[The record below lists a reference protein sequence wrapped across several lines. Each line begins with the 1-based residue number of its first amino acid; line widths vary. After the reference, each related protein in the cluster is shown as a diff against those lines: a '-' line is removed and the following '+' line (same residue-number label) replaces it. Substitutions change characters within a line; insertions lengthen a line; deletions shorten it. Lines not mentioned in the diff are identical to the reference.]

1 MMKTKSKFNGRFL
14 SILLTLV
21 MCLTLLP
28 MTVFAEGGEPEEIKE
43 VVATAEIEV
52 PKLGYKPE
60 NPEFTITSPTDK
72 GVWIPPTQIYWFK
85 KDDNGMFKTNFGSTF
100 EEGIYRLGIQVRT
113 DKKEGEPYFP
123 LSEYVTFKVN
133 GDKWFSEKVW
143 QYSDYSYVNCYGAEY
158 VVTSS
163 GEQPEEIF
171 TVAFDTKGG
180 TPLIE
185 AQKVKKGDKADQPA
199 DPYLFGYEFGGWYT
213 EKECIHKF
221 DFNTS
226 ITENITLY
234 AKWTVK
240 APVEKFVVSFDKNGH
255 GSGASI
261 TPRIVEKGKTV
272 EEPLAP
278 KDEGFEFGG
287 WYTEKECIHK
297 FDFNTL
303 ITENITLY
311 AKWTEK
317 TPEIIEIDTVDIT
330 VANLPVVGGE
340 PTTKGITVKQ
350 EGVKVLDYY
359 TYNYIIKGSSEYK
372 VGSGDIY
379 QAGEEYAIKV
389 KVELSKAEL
398 LKKYTFAKEVTA
410 RINGKEAKIE
420 NRDPNGF
427 YAFHSFGV
435 LQGEPKTFN
444 VKISESISHGKVIAD
459 KTSGIPAKERVT
471 LTVTPDEG
479 YELDKLRVVK
489 DISDLNV
496 VLDEDNTFKMPGSDV
511 TVTATFKEITQ
522 TAEEYNI
529 KVIPSENGT
538 VTPDK
543 EKAKK
548 DEVVKLTIEPA
559 EGYEIDSIEV
569 TDGSGEKIE
578 LNNAAFRMPASD
590 VTVTATFKKAEQTP
604 VEYKITVNEPEN
616 GTVTSDRKTA
626 KKDEIVTLTAKPN
639 EGYDLDKL
647 TVKDK
652 DGQEVNVGE
661 GNTFIMPASDVTV
674 TATFKKAA
682 AIYTVKFEANGG
694 KPEPAEQNVEEDK
707 KANKPADPVMEG
719 NKFVGWYTEAE
730 CINRFDFA
738 TPISQNITLYARY
751 VSDETH
757 TYTVTFDSNGG
768 TEVPPQTVLE
778 GEKATK
784 PADPTYLSNEFDGW
798 YIDKNF
804 DKEFD
809 FNTPITGDITLY
821 AKWVPYQHFKVTF
834 DLRGH
839 GAQLK
844 VQKVGVGEKAKKPN
858 PDPTADGWKFEGWY
872 TTTECVTPFN
882 FDTEIMSDITI
893 YAKWTKV
900 ENGGDYSGPVVPI
913 QSPVEENK
921 HEEITVTEETPPL
934 SPTDTEIVEDTT
946 PLGDTEDEEIGV
958 AEYDEEDEKT
968 ETDETSDEAKP
979 VVTDV
984 KEETTPLGTR
994 LPVTG
999 GSFGIIYILIGFA
1012 LSAFGL
1018 KKLKER

>member
-1 MMKTKSKFNGRFL
+1 MKTKSKFNGRFL

-60 NPEFTITSPTDK
+60 NPKFTIISPTDK
-72 GVWIPPTQIYWFK
+72 GVKIPPTQIYWLK
-85 KDDNGMFKTNFGSTF
+85 KDDNGMFKPYFGSTF
-100 EEGIYRLGIQVRT
+100 EEGRYRLGVQVRSEKN
-113 DKKEGEPYFP
+113 DGKYYP

-143 QYSDYSYVNCYGAEY
+143 QYSDYSCVNCYGAEY

-185 AQKVKKGDKADQPA
+185 AQKVKKGQKADEPA

-213 EKECIHKF
+213 EKECTNKF
-221 DFNTS
+221 NFNTP

-261 TPRIVEKGKTV
+261 TPRIVEKGKMV

-287 WYTEKECIHK
+287 WYTEKGCIHK
-297 FDFNTL
+297 FDFNTP

-340 PTTKGITVKQ
+340 PTTNGITVNT
-350 EGVKVLDYY
+350 EGLNFSFAKNYLVKDSKYY
-359 TYNYIIKGSSEYK
+359 TIGS
-372 VGSGDIY
+372 DRIY
-379 QAGEEYAIKV
+379 EAGKEYAIGV
-389 KVELSKAEL
+389 TIL
-398 LKKYTFAKEVTA
+398 LKENYKFAKDIIV
-410 RINGKEAKIE
+410 NVNNNKAKID
-420 NRDPNGF
+420 NCDINILSIV
-427 YAFHSFGV
+427 YSFGV
-435 LQGEPKTFN
+435 LQGKPKTFN
-444 VKISESISHGKVIAD
+444 VKISDSISNGKVTAD
-459 KTSGIPAKERVT
+459 KTSGIYAKSKVS
-471 LTVTPDEG
+471 LTVTPDDG
-479 YELDKLRVVK
+479 YKLDKLEVVK
-489 DISDLNV
+489 NISDQKV
-496 VLDEDNTFKMPGSDV
+496 TVDEYNTFEMPGSDV

-543 EKAKK
+543 EKAKEG
-548 DEVVKLTIEPA
+548 EVVKLTFDPA

-578 LNNAAFRMPASD
+578 LNNATFRMPASD

-682 AIYTVKFEANGG
+682 VIYTVKFETNGG
-694 KPEPAEQNVEEDK
+694 MPEPAEQKIEEGK
-707 KANKPADPVMEG
+707 KANKPADPAKEG
-719 NKFVGWYTEAE
+719 YKFVDWYTEAE

-751 VSDETH
+751 VPVETQ

-778 GEKATK
+778 GEKAVK
-784 PADPTYLSNEFDGW
+784 PADPTTLSDEFDGW

-809 FNTPITGDITLY
+809 FNTPISGDITLY
-821 AKWVPYQHFKVTF
+821 AKWVPWQHFKVTF

-839 GAQLK
+839 GARLK

-858 PDPTADGWKFEGWY
+858 PDPAADGWKFEGWY
-872 TTTECVTPFN
+872 TTAECVIPFN
-882 FDTEIMSDITI
+882 FGTEIMSDTTI

-900 ENGGDYSGPVVPI
+900 ENDGDYSGPVVPI

-921 HEEITVTEETPPL
+921 HEETTVTEETPPL

-946 PLGDTEDEEIGV
+946 PLGDTDDEEIGV
-958 AEYDEEDEKT
+958 ADYDEEDEET
-968 ETDETSDEAKP
+968 ETDGTSDEAKP

-1012 LSAFGL
+1012 LSVFGL

>member
-52 PKLGYKPE
+52 PKLGAKPE
-60 NPEFTITSPTDK
+60 NPKFTITSPTDK
-72 GVWIPPTQIYWFK
+72 GVKIPPAQIYWFK
-85 KDDNGMFKTNFGSTF
+85 KDDNGMFKPYIGSTF
-100 EEGIYRLGIQVRT
+100 EEGRYRLGVQVRSEKN
-113 DKKEGEPYFP
+113 DGKYYP

-143 QYSDYSYVNCYGAEY
+143 QYSDYSCVNCYGAEY

-185 AQKVKKGDKADQPA
+185 AQKVKKGQKADEPA

-213 EKECIHKF
+213 EKECTNKF
-221 DFNTS
+221 NFNTP

-287 WYTEKECIHK
+287 WYTEKGCIHK
-297 FDFNTL
+297 FDFNTP

-340 PTTKGITVKQ
+340 PTTNGITVNT
-350 EGVKVLDYY
+350 EGLNFSFAKNYLVKDSKYY
-359 TYNYIIKGSSEYK
+359 TIGS
-372 VGSGDIY
+372 DRIY
-379 QAGEEYAIKV
+379 EAGKEYAIGV
-389 KVELSKAEL
+389 TML
-398 LKKYTFAKEVTA
+398 LKENYKFAKDIIV
-410 RINGKEAKIE
+410 NVNNNKAKID
-420 NRDPNGF
+420 NCDINILSIV
-427 YAFHSFGV
+427 YSFGV
-435 LQGEPKTFN
+435 LQGKPKTFN
-444 VKISESISHGKVIAD
+444 VKISDSISNGKVTAD
-459 KTSGIPAKERVT
+459 KTSGIYAKSKVT

-479 YELDKLRVVK
+479 YKLDKLEVVK
-489 DISDLNV
+489 NISDQKV
-496 VLDEDNTFKMPGSDV
+496 TVDEYNTFEMPGSDV

-543 EKAKK
+543 EKAKEG
-548 DEVVKLTIEPA
+548 EVVKLTFDPA

-578 LNNAAFRMPASD
+578 LNNATFRMPASD
-590 VTVTATFKKAEQTP
+590 VTVTATFKKVEQTP

-682 AIYTVKFEANGG
+682 VIYTVKFEADGG
-694 KPEPAEQNVEEDK
+694 SPEPAEQKIEEGK
-707 KANKPADPVMEG
+707 KADKPADPAKEG
-719 NKFVGWYTEAE
+719 YKFVDWYTEAE

-751 VSDETH
+751 VSAETH

-768 TEVPPQTVLE
+768 TDILPQTVIE

-784 PADPTYLSNEFDGW
+784 PADLTTLSDEFDGW

-821 AKWVPYQHFKVTF
+821 AKWVPWQHFKVTF

-858 PDPTADGWKFEGWY
+858 PDPTADGWKFEGWD
-872 TTTECVTPFN
+872 TTAECVIPFH
-882 FDTEIMSDITI
+882 FGTEIMSDTTI

-921 HEEITVTEETPPL
+921 HEETTVTEETPPL

-958 AEYDEEDEKT
+958 AEYDEEDEET

-999 GSFGIIYILIGFA
+999 GSFGIIYILIGFT
-1012 LSAFGL
+1012 LSVFGL

>member
-1 MMKTKSKFNGRFL
+1 MMKIKSKFNGRFL

-52 PKLGYKPE
+52 PKLGYKPG
-60 NPEFTITSPTDK
+60 NPKFTIISPTDK
-72 GVWIPPTQIYWFK
+72 GVKIPPAQIYWLK
-85 KDDNGMFKTNFGSTF
+85 KDDNGMFKPYFGSTF
-100 EEGIYRLGIQVRT
+100 EEGRYRLGVQVRSEKN
-113 DKKEGEPYFP
+113 DGKYYP

-133 GDKWFSEKVW
+133 GDKWFSEKIW
-143 QYSDYSYVNCYGAEY
+143 QYSDYSCVNCYGAEY
-158 VVTSS
+158 VVTYS

-180 TPLIE
+180 TPSINP
-185 AQKVKKGDKADQPA
+185 QKVKKGQKADEPA

-213 EKECIHKF
+213 EKECTNKF
-221 DFNTS
+221 NFNTP

-287 WYTEKECIHK
+287 WYTEKKCIHK
-297 FDFNTL
+297 FDFNTP
-303 ITENITLY
+303 IAENITLY

-340 PTTKGITVKQ
+340 PTTNGITVNT
-350 EGVKVLDYY
+350 EGLNFSFAKNYLVKDSKYY
-359 TYNYIIKGSSEYK
+359 TIGS
-372 VGSGDIY
+372 DRIY
-379 QAGEEYAIKV
+379 EAGKEYAIGV
-389 KVELSKAEL
+389 TML
-398 LKKYTFAKEVTA
+398 LKENYKFAKDIIV
-410 RINGKEAKIE
+410 NVNNNKAKID
-420 NRDPNGF
+420 NCDINILSIV
-427 YAFHSFGV
+427 YSFGV
-435 LQGEPKTFN
+435 LQGKPKTFN
-444 VKISESISHGKVIAD
+444 VKISDSISNGKVTAD
-459 KTSGIPAKERVT
+459 KTSGIYAKSKVS
-471 LTVTPDEG
+471 LTVTPDDG
-479 YELDKLRVVK
+479 YKLDKLEVVK
-489 DISDLNV
+489 NISDQKV
-496 VLDEDNTFKMPGSDV
+496 TVDEYNTFEMPGSDV
-511 TVTATFKEITQ
+511 TITATFKEITQ

-543 EKAKK
+543 EKAKEG
-548 DEVVKLTIEPA
+548 EVVKLTFDPA

-578 LNNAAFRMPASD
+578 LNNATFRMPASD

-682 AIYTVKFEANGG
+682 VIYTVKFETNGG
-694 KPEPAEQNVEEDK
+694 MPEPAEQKIEEGK
-707 KANKPADPVMEG
+707 KADKPADPAKEG
-719 NKFVGWYTEAE
+719 YKFVDWYTEAE

-751 VSDETH
+751 VPVETQ

-778 GEKATK
+778 GEKAIK
-784 PADPTYLSNEFDGW
+784 PADPTTLSDEFDGW

-809 FNTPITGDITLY
+809 FNTPISGDITLY
-821 AKWVPYQHFKVTF
+821 AKWVPWQHFKVTF

-858 PDPTADGWKFEGWY
+858 PDPAADGWKFEGWY
-872 TTTECVTPFN
+872 TTAECVIPFN
-882 FDTEIMSDITI
+882 FGTEIMSDTTI

-900 ENGGDYSGPVVPI
+900 ESGGDYSGPVVPI

-921 HEEITVTEETPPL
+921 HEETTVTEETPPL
-934 SPTDTEIVEDTT
+934 SPTNTEIVEDTT
-946 PLGDTEDEEIGV
+946 PLGDTDDEEIGV
-958 AEYDEEDEKT
+958 ADYDEEDEET
-968 ETDETSDEAKP
+968 ETDGTSDEAKP

-1012 LSAFGL
+1012 LSVFGL

>member
-1 MMKTKSKFNGRFL
+1 MMKTKSKLNGRFL

-60 NPEFTITSPTDK
+60 NPKFTITSPTDK
-72 GVWIPPTQIYWFK
+72 GVKIPPAQIYWFK
-85 KDDNGMFKTNFGSTF
+85 KDDNGMFKPYIGSTF
-100 EEGIYRLGIQVRT
+100 EEGRYRLGVQVRSEKN
-113 DKKEGEPYFP
+113 DGKYYP

-143 QYSDYSYVNCYGAEY
+143 QYSDYSCVNCYGAEY

-163 GEQPEEIF
+163 GEQPEKIL

-185 AQKVKKGDKADQPA
+185 AQKVKKGDKAAEPDA
-199 DPYLFGYEFGGWYT
+199 PYLFGYKLEGWYT

-221 DFNTS
+221 DFNTP
-226 ITENITLY
+226 IT
-234 AKWTVK
+234 
-240 APVEKFVVSFDKNGH
+240 G
-255 GSGASI
+255 
-261 TPRIVEKGKTV
+261 
-272 EEPLAP
+272 
-278 KDEGFEFGG
+278 
-287 WYTEKECIHK
+287 
-297 FDFNTL
+297 
-303 ITENITLY
+303 NITLY

-340 PTTKGITVKQ
+340 PTTNGITVNT
-350 EGVKVLDYY
+350 EGLNFSFAKNYLVKDSKYY
-359 TYNYIIKGSSEYK
+359 PIGS
-372 VGSGDIY
+372 DRIY
-379 QAGEEYAIKV
+379 EAGKEYAIGV
-389 KVELSKAEL
+389 TML
-398 LKKYTFAKEVTA
+398 LKENYKFAKDIIV
-410 RINGKEAKIE
+410 NVNNNKAKID
-420 NRDPNGF
+420 NCDINIISIV
-427 YAFHSFGV
+427 YSFGV
-435 LQGEPKTFN
+435 LQGELKTFN

-459 KTSGIPAKERVT
+459 KTSGIYAKEKVT

-511 TVTATFKEITQ
+511 TVTATFKKAEQ
-522 TAEEYNI
+522 TTEEYKITVNE
-529 KVIPSENGT
+529 PENGK
-538 VTPDK
+538 VTSDK
-543 EKAKK
+543 KTAKK
-548 DEVVKLTIEPA
+548 DEEVTLTAKPNEGYDLDKLTVVKDKD
-559 EGYEIDSIEV
+559 GQEINV
-569 TDGSGEKIE
+569 GEDNTFK
-578 LNNAAFRMPASD
+578 MPASD
-590 VTVTATFKKAEQTP
+590 VTVTATFKKTEQTS

-682 AIYTVKFEANGG
+682 VIYTVKFETNGG
-694 KPEPAEQNVEEDK
+694 MPEPAEQKIEEGK
-707 KANKPADPVMEG
+707 KADKPADPAKEG
-719 NKFVGWYTEAE
+719 YKFVDWYTEAE

-751 VSDETH
+751 VPVETQ

-768 TEVPPQTVLE
+768 TDVLPQTVLE

-784 PADPTYLSNEFDGW
+784 PVDPTTLSDEFDGW

-821 AKWVPYQHFKVTF
+821 AKWVPWQHFKVTF
-834 DLRGH
+834 DLQGH

-858 PDPTADGWKFEGWY
+858 PDPAADGWKFEGWY
-872 TTTECVTPFN
+872 TTAECVIPFN
-882 FDTEIMSDITI
+882 FGAEIMSDTTI

-958 AEYDEEDEKT
+958 AEYDEEDEET

>member
-1 MMKTKSKFNGRFL
+1 MKTKSKFNGRFL

-60 NPEFTITSPTDK
+60 NPKFTIISPTDK
-72 GVWIPPTQIYWFK
+72 GVKIPPAQIYWLK
-85 KDDNGMFKTNFGSTF
+85 KDDNGMFKPYFGSTF
-100 EEGIYRLGIQVRT
+100 EEGRYRLGVQVRSEKN
-113 DKKEGEPYFP
+113 DGKYYP

-133 GDKWFSEKVW
+133 GDKWFSEKIW
-143 QYSDYSYVNCYGAEY
+143 QYSDYSCVNCYGAEY

-163 GEQPEEIF
+163 GEQPEEIL

-180 TPLIE
+180 TPSINP
-185 AQKVKKGDKADQPA
+185 QKVKKGQKADEPA

-213 EKECIHKF
+213 EKECTNKF
-221 DFNTS
+221 NFNTP

-287 WYTEKECIHK
+287 WYTEKGCIHK
-297 FDFNTL
+297 FDFNTP

-340 PTTKGITVKQ
+340 PTTNGITVNT
-350 EGVKVLDYY
+350 EGLNFSFAKNYLVKDSKYY
-359 TYNYIIKGSSEYK
+359 TIGS
-372 VGSGDIY
+372 DRIY
-379 QAGEEYAIKV
+379 EAGKEYAIGV
-389 KVELSKAEL
+389 TML
-398 LKKYTFAKEVTA
+398 LKENYKFAKDIIV
-410 RINGKEAKIE
+410 NVNNNKAKID
-420 NRDPNGF
+420 NCDINILSIV
-427 YAFHSFGV
+427 YSFGV
-435 LQGEPKTFN
+435 LQGKPKTFN
-444 VKISESISHGKVIAD
+444 VKISDSISNGKVTAD
-459 KTSGIPAKERVT
+459 KTSGIYAKSKVS
-471 LTVTPDEG
+471 LTVTPDDG
-479 YELDKLRVVK
+479 YKLDKLEVVK
-489 DISDLNV
+489 NISDQKV
-496 VLDEDNTFKMPGSDV
+496 TVDEYNTFEMPGSDV

-543 EKAKK
+543 EKAKEG
-548 DEVVKLTIEPA
+548 EVVKLTFDPA

-578 LNNAAFRMPASD
+578 LNNA
-590 VTVTATFKKAEQTP
+590 TFK
-604 VEYKITVNEPEN
+604 
-616 GTVTSDRKTA
+616 
-626 KKDEIVTLTAKPN
+626 
-639 EGYDLDKL
+639 
-647 TVKDK
+647 
-652 DGQEVNVGE
+652 
-661 GNTFIMPASDVTV
+661 MPASDVTV

-682 AIYTVKFEANGG
+682 VIYTVKLETNGG
-694 KPEPAEQNVEEDK
+694 MPEPAEQKIEEGK
-707 KANKPADPVMEG
+707 KADKPADPAKEG
-719 NKFVGWYTEAE
+719 YKFVDWYTEAE

-751 VSDETH
+751 VPVETQ

-784 PADPTYLSNEFDGW
+784 PADPTTLSDEFDGW

-809 FNTPITGDITLY
+809 FNTPITGDMTLY
-821 AKWVPYQHFKVTF
+821 AKWVPWQHFKVTF

-858 PDPTADGWKFEGWY
+858 PDPAADGWKFEGWY
-872 TTTECVTPFN
+872 TTAECVIPFN
-882 FDTEIMSDITI
+882 FGTEIMSDTTI

-921 HEEITVTEETPPL
+921 HEETTVTEETPPL

-946 PLGDTEDEEIGV
+946 PLGDTDDEEIGV
-958 AEYDEEDEKT
+958 ADYDEEDEET
-968 ETDETSDEAKP
+968 ETDGTSDEAKP

-1012 LSAFGL
+1012 LSVFGL

>member
-52 PKLGYKPE
+52 PKLGAKPE
-60 NPEFTITSPTDK
+60 NPKFTITSPTDK
-72 GVWIPPTQIYWFK
+72 GVKIPPTQIYWFK
-85 KDDNGMFKTNFGSTF
+85 KDDNGMFKPYIGSTF
-100 EEGIYRLGIQVRT
+100 EEGRYRLGVQVRSEKN
-113 DKKEGEPYFP
+113 DGKYYP

-143 QYSDYSYVNCYGAEY
+143 QYSDYSCVNCYGAEY
-158 VVTSS
+158 VVTYS

-180 TPLIE
+180 TPSINP
-185 AQKVKKGDKADQPA
+185 QKVKKGDKAAEPDA
-199 DPYLFGYEFGGWYT
+199 PYLFGYKLEGWYT
-213 EKECIHKF
+213 EAECIHKF
-221 DFNTS
+221 DFNTP
-226 ITENITLY
+226 ITENLILY
-234 AKWTVK
+234 AKWAEIV
-240 APVEKFVVSFDKNGH
+240 PVEKFVVSFDRNGH

-297 FDFNTL
+297 FDFNTP
-303 ITENITLY
+303 ITGNITLY

-340 PTTKGITVKQ
+340 PTTNGITVNT
-350 EGVKVLDYY
+350 EGLNFSFAKNYLVKDSKYY
-359 TYNYIIKGSSEYK
+359 PIGS
-372 VGSGDIY
+372 DHIY
-379 QAGEEYAIKV
+379 EAGKEYAIGV
-389 KVELSKAEL
+389 TML
-398 LKKYTFAKEVTA
+398 LKENYKFAKDIIV
-410 RINGKEAKIE
+410 NVNNNKAKID
-420 NRDPNGF
+420 NCDINILSIV
-427 YAFHSFGV
+427 YSFGV
-435 LQGEPKTFN
+435 LQGKPKTFN
-444 VKISESISHGKVIAD
+444 VKISDSISNGKVTAD
-459 KTSGIPAKERVT
+459 KTSGIYAKSKVS
-471 LTVTPDEG
+471 LTVTPDDG
-479 YELDKLRVVK
+479 YKLDKLEVVK
-489 DISDLNV
+489 NISDQKV
-496 VLDEDNTFKMPGSDV
+496 TVDEYNTFEMPGSDV

-543 EKAKK
+543 EKAKEG
-548 DEVVKLTIEPA
+548 EVVKLTFDPA

-578 LNNAAFRMPASD
+578 LNNATFRMPASD

-682 AIYTVKFEANGG
+682 VIYTVKFETNGG
-694 KPEPAEQNVEEDK
+694 MPEPAEQKIEEGK
-707 KANKPADPVMEG
+707 KADKPADPAKEG
-719 NKFVGWYTEAE
+719 YKFVDWYTEAE

-751 VSDETH
+751 VPVETQ

-778 GEKATK
+778 GEKAIK
-784 PADPTYLSNEFDGW
+784 PADPTTLSDEFDGW

-809 FNTPITGDITLY
+809 FNTPISGDITLY
-821 AKWVPYQHFKVTF
+821 AKWVPWQHFKVTF

-858 PDPTADGWKFEGWY
+858 PDPAADGWKFEGWY
-872 TTTECVTPFN
+872 TTAECVIPFN
-882 FDTEIMSDITI
+882 FGTEIMSDTTI

-921 HEEITVTEETPPL
+921 HEETTVTEETPPL

-946 PLGDTEDEEIGV
+946 PLGDTDDEEIGV
-958 AEYDEEDEKT
+958 ADYDEEDEET
-968 ETDETSDEAKP
+968 ETDGTSDEAKP

-1012 LSAFGL
+1012 LSVFGL

>member
-1 MMKTKSKFNGRFL
+1 
-14 SILLTLV
+14 
-21 MCLTLLP
+21 

-52 PKLGYKPE
+52 PKLGDKLKYVK
-60 NPEFTITSPTDK
+60 FTLLSPTDR
-72 GVWIPPTQIYWFK
+72 GVRIIELPFNWTRMDENGKFIPYYGDK
-85 KDDNGMFKTNFGSTF
+85 L
-100 EEGIYRLGIQVRT
+100 EEAGIYRLFAQVKSE
-113 DKKEGEPYFP
+113 KKDGKYYP
-123 LSEYVTFKVN
+123 LSENVTFKVN
-133 GDKWFSEKVW
+133 NKQWEMDGKVYNKSIVNFFGDKYEVTASE
-143 QYSDYSYVNCYGAEY
+143 
-158 VVTSS
+158 T
-163 GEQPEEIF
+163 QPIEIF
-171 TVAFDTKGG
+171 TVTFKTNGSPNSVAD
-180 TPLIE
+180 
-185 AQKVKKGDKADQPA
+185 QKVKKGGKVIEPST
-199 DPYLFGYEFGGWYT
+199 PVRLGFEFGGWYT
-213 EKECIHKF
+213 NKEF
-221 DFNTS
+221 TSEFNFNTP
-226 ITENITLY
+226 ITEDITLY

-240 APVEKFVVSFDKNGH
+240 APVEKFVVSFDRNGH

-261 TPRIVEKGKTV
+261 TPRKVEKGKTV
-272 EEPLAP
+272 EEPFAP

-297 FDFNTL
+297 FDFNTP
-303 ITENITLY
+303 ITGNITLY

-372 VGSGDIY
+372 VGPGYIY

-410 RINGKEAKIE
+410 RINGKEAKLE

-444 VKISESISHGKVIAD
+444 VKISELISHGKVIAD
-459 KTSGIPAKERVT
+459 KTSGIPAKEKVT

-511 TVTATFKEITQ
+511 TVTATFK
-522 TAEEYNI
+522 
-529 KVIPSENGT
+529 
-538 VTPDK
+538 
-543 EKAKK
+543 
-548 DEVVKLTIEPA
+548 
-559 EGYEIDSIEV
+559 
-569 TDGSGEKIE
+569 
-578 LNNAAFRMPASD
+578 
-590 VTVTATFKKAEQTP
+590 KAEQTTE
-604 VEYKITVNEPEN
+604 EYKITVNEPEN
-616 GTVTSDRKTA
+616 GKVTSDKKTA
-626 KKDEIVTLTAKPN
+626 KKDEEVTLTAKPN

-647 TVKDK
+647 TVVKDK

-661 GNTFIMPASDVTV
+661 DNTFKMPASDVTV

-694 KPEPAEQNVEEDK
+694 KPEPAEQKIEEGK
-707 KANKPADPVMEG
+707 KADKPADPAKEG

-751 VSDETH
+751 VPVETQ

-768 TEVPPQTVLE
+768 TDVLPQTVLE

-821 AKWVPYQHFKVTF
+821 AKWVSWQHLKVTF
-834 DLRGH
+834 DIQGH
-839 GAQLK
+839 GTPLK
-844 VQKVGVGEKAKKPN
+844 VQKVGIGGNVKKPN
-858 PDPTADGWKFEGWY
+858 PDPAADGWKFEGWY
-872 TTTECVTPFN
+872 TTAGCVTPFN
-882 FDTEIMSDITI
+882 FDTEITSDITI

-921 HEEITVTEETPPL
+921 YEETTATEETPPL

-958 AEYDEEDEKT
+958 AEYDEEDEET

-1012 LSAFGL
+1012 LSVFGL

>member
-1 MMKTKSKFNGRFL
+1 MKTKTKFNGRFL

-60 NPEFTITSPTDK
+60 NPKFTIISPTDK
-72 GVWIPPTQIYWFK
+72 GVKIPPAQIYWFK
-85 KDDNGMFKTNFGSTF
+85 KDDNGMFKPYFGSTF
-100 EEGIYRLGIQVRT
+100 EEGRYRLGVQVRSEKN
-113 DKKEGEPYFP
+113 DGKYYP

-143 QYSDYSYVNCYGAEY
+143 QYSDYSCVNCYGAEY

-180 TPLIE
+180 TPSINP
-185 AQKVKKGDKADQPA
+185 QKVKKGQKADEPA

-213 EKECIHKF
+213 EKECTNKF
-221 DFNTS
+221 NFNTP

-297 FDFNTL
+297 FDFNTP
-303 ITENITLY
+303 ITGNITLY

-340 PTTKGITVKQ
+340 PATNGITVNT
-350 EGVKVLDYY
+350 EGLNFSFAKNYLVKDSK
-359 TYNYIIKGSSEYK
+359 NYPIGS
-372 VGSGDIY
+372 DHIY
-379 QAGEEYAIKV
+379 EAGKEYAIGV
-389 KVELSKAEL
+389 TML
-398 LKKYTFAKEVTA
+398 LKENYKFAKDIIV
-410 RINGKEAKIE
+410 NVNNNKAKIDTCDI
-420 NRDPNGF
+420 NILSIV
-427 YAFHSFGV
+427 YSFGV
-435 LQGEPKTFN
+435 LQGKPKTFN
-444 VKISESISHGKVIAD
+444 VKISDSISNGKVTAD
-459 KTSGIPAKERVT
+459 KTSGIYAKSKVS
-471 LTVTPDEG
+471 LTVTPDDG
-479 YELDKLRVVK
+479 YKLDKLEVVK
-489 DISDLNV
+489 NISDQKV
-496 VLDEDNTFKMPGSDV
+496 TVDEYNTFEMPGSDV
-511 TVTATFKEITQ
+511 TVTATFKEIKQ

-529 KVIPSENGT
+529 TVNEPENGK
-538 VTPDK
+538 VTSDK
-543 EKAKK
+543 KTAKK

-590 VTVTATFKKAEQTP
+590 VTVTATFKKVEQTP

-751 VSDETH
+751 VPVETQ

-768 TEVPPQTVLE
+768 TDVLPQTVLE

-784 PADPTYLSNEFDGW
+784 PADPTTFSDEFDGW

-821 AKWVPYQHFKVTF
+821 AKWVPYQHFNVTF

-872 TTTECVTPFN
+872 TTAECVIPFN
-882 FDTEIMSDITI
+882 FGTEIMSDTTI

-921 HEEITVTEETPPL
+921 HEETTVTEETPPL

-958 AEYDEEDEKT
+958 AEYDEEDEET

-1012 LSAFGL
+1012 LSVFGL

>member
-60 NPEFTITSPTDK
+60 NPKFTIISPTDK
-72 GVWIPPTQIYWFK
+72 GVKIPPAQIYWLK
-85 KDDNGMFKTNFGSTF
+85 KDNNGMFKPYFGSTF
-100 EEGIYRLGIQVRT
+100 EEGRYRLGVQVRSEKN
-113 DKKEGEPYFP
+113 DGKYYP

-143 QYSDYSYVNCYGAEY
+143 QYSDYSCVNCYGAEY
-158 VVTSS
+158 VVTYS

-180 TPLIE
+180 TPSINP
-185 AQKVKKGDKADQPA
+185 QKVKKGQKADEPA

-213 EKECIHKF
+213 EKECTNKF
-221 DFNTS
+221 NFNTP

-287 WYTEKECIHK
+287 WYTEKGCIHK
-297 FDFNTL
+297 FDFNTP

-340 PTTKGITVKQ
+340 PTTNGITVNT
-350 EGVKVLDYY
+350 EGLNFSFAKNYLVKDSKYY
-359 TYNYIIKGSSEYK
+359 PIGS
-372 VGSGDIY
+372 DHIY
-379 QAGEEYAIKV
+379 EAGKEYAIGV
-389 KVELSKAEL
+389 TML
-398 LKKYTFAKEVTA
+398 LKENYKFAKDIIV
-410 RINGKEAKIE
+410 NVNNNKAKID
-420 NRDPNGF
+420 NCDINILSIV
-427 YAFHSFGV
+427 YSFGV

-444 VKISESISHGKVIAD
+444 VKISDSISNGKVTAD
-459 KTSGIPAKERVT
+459 KTSGIYAKSKVS
-471 LTVTPDEG
+471 LTVTPDDG
-479 YELDKLRVVK
+479 YKLDKLEVVK
-489 DISDLNV
+489 NISDQKV
-496 VLDEDNTFKMPGSDV
+496 TVDEYNTFEMPGSDV
-511 TVTATFKEITQ
+511 TVTATFKKAEQ
-522 TAEEYNI
+522 TTEEYKITVNE
-529 KVIPSENGT
+529 PENGK
-538 VTPDK
+538 VTSDK
-543 EKAKK
+543 KTAKK
-548 DEVVKLTIEPA
+548 DEEVTLTAKPNEGYDLDKLTVVKDKD
-559 EGYEIDSIEV
+559 GQEV
-569 TDGSGEKIE
+569 NVSEDNTFK
-578 LNNAAFRMPASD
+578 MPASD

-682 AIYTVKFEANGG
+682 VIYTVKFEADGG
-694 KPEPAEQNVEEDK
+694 SPEPAEQKIEEGK
-707 KANKPADPVMEG
+707 KADKPADPAKEG
-719 NKFVGWYTEAE
+719 YKFVDWYTEAE

-738 TPISQNITLYARY
+738 TLISQNITLYARY
-751 VSDETH
+751 VPVETQI
-757 TYTVTFDSNGG
+757 YTVTFDSNGG
-768 TEVPPQTVLE
+768 TDILPQTVIE

-784 PADPTYLSNEFDGW
+784 PADLTTLSDEFDGW

-809 FNTPITGDITLY
+809 FNTPISGDITLY
-821 AKWVPYQHFKVTF
+821 AKWVPWQHFKVTF

-872 TTTECVTPFN
+872 TTTERVTPFN

-921 HEEITVTEETPPL
+921 HEETTVTEETPPL

-946 PLGDTEDEEIGV
+946 PLGDTDDEEIGV
-958 AEYDEEDEKT
+958 ADYDEEDEET
-968 ETDETSDEAKP
+968 ETDGTSDEAKP

-1012 LSAFGL
+1012 LSVFGL

>member
-1 MMKTKSKFNGRFL
+1 MKTKLKFNGRFL

-60 NPEFTITSPTDK
+60 NPKFTIISPTDK
-72 GVWIPPTQIYWFK
+72 GVKIPPAQIYWLK
-85 KDDNGMFKTNFGSTF
+85 KDDNGMFKPYFGSTF
-100 EEGIYRLGIQVRT
+100 EEGRYRLGVQVRSEKN
-113 DKKEGEPYFP
+113 DGKYYP

-133 GDKWFSEKVW
+133 GDKWFSEKIW
-143 QYSDYSYVNCYGAEY
+143 QYSDYSCVNCYGAEY
-158 VVTSS
+158 VVTYS

-180 TPLIE
+180 TPSINP
-185 AQKVKKGDKADQPA
+185 QKVKKGQKADEPA

-213 EKECIHKF
+213 EKECTNKF
-221 DFNTS
+221 NFNTP

-287 WYTEKECIHK
+287 WYTEKGCIHK
-297 FDFNTL
+297 FDFNTP

-340 PTTKGITVKQ
+340 PTTNGITVNT
-350 EGVKVLDYY
+350 EGLNFSFAKNYLVKDSKYY
-359 TYNYIIKGSSEYK
+359 TIGS
-372 VGSGDIY
+372 DHIY
-379 QAGEEYAIKV
+379 EAGKEYAIGV
-389 KVELSKAEL
+389 TML
-398 LKKYTFAKEVTA
+398 LKENYKFAKDIIV
-410 RINGKEAKIE
+410 NVNNNKAKIDTCDI
-420 NRDPNGF
+420 NILSIV
-427 YAFHSFGV
+427 YSFGV
-435 LQGEPKTFN
+435 LQGNPKTFN

-459 KTSGIPAKERVT
+459 KTSGIPAKEKVT

-543 EKAKK
+543 EKAKEG
-548 DEVVKLTIEPA
+548 EVVKLTFDPA
-559 EGYEIDSIEV
+559 EGYEFDSIEV

-578 LNNAAFRMPASD
+578 LSNATFRMPASD
-590 VTVTATFKKAEQTP
+590 VTVTATFKKAEQTTE
-604 VEYKITVNEPEN
+604 EYKITVNEPEN

-661 GNTFIMPASDVTV
+661 DNTFKMPASDVTV

-682 AIYTVKFEANGG
+682 VIYTVKFETNGG
-694 KPEPAEQNVEEDK
+694 MPEPAEQKIEEGK
-707 KANKPADPVMEG
+707 KADKPADPAKEG
-719 NKFVGWYTEAE
+719 YKFVDWNTEAE

-751 VSDETH
+751 VPVETQ

-778 GEKATK
+778 GEKAIK
-784 PADPTYLSNEFDGW
+784 PADPTTLSDEFDGW

-809 FNTPITGDITLY
+809 FNTPISGDITLY
-821 AKWVPYQHFKVTF
+821 AKWVPWQHFKVTF

-858 PDPTADGWKFEGWY
+858 PDPAADGWKFEGWY
-872 TTTECVTPFN
+872 TTAECVIPFN
-882 FDTEIMSDITI
+882 FGTEIMSDITI

-921 HEEITVTEETPPL
+921 HEETTVTEETPPL

-946 PLGDTEDEEIGV
+946 PLGDTDDEEIGV
-958 AEYDEEDEKT
+958 ADYDEEDEET

>member
-52 PKLGYKPE
+52 PKLGYKLE
-60 NPEFTITSPTDK
+60 NPKFTITSPTDK
-72 GVWIPPTQIYWFK
+72 GVKIPPTQIYWFK
-85 KDDNGMFKTNFGSTF
+85 KDDNGMFKPYVVSTF
-100 EEGIYRLGIQVRT
+100 EEGRYRLGVQVRSEKN
-113 DKKEGEPYFP
+113 DGKYYP

-143 QYSDYSYVNCYGAEY
+143 QYSDYSCVNCYGAEY
-158 VVTSS
+158 VVTYS

-180 TPLIE
+180 TPLE
-185 AQKVKKGDKADQPA
+185 AQKVKKGDKAAEPDA
-199 DPYLFGYEFGGWYT
+199 PYLFGYKLEGWYT
-213 EKECIHKF
+213 EAECIHKF
-221 DFNTS
+221 DFNTP
-226 ITENITLY
+226 ITENLILY
-234 AKWTVK
+234 AKWAEIV
-240 APVEKFVVSFDKNGH
+240 PVEKFVVSFDRNGH

-297 FDFNTL
+297 FDFNTP
-303 ITENITLY
+303 ITGNITLY

-340 PTTKGITVKQ
+340 PTTNGITVNT
-350 EGVKVLDYY
+350 EGLNFSFAKNYLVKDSKYY
-359 TYNYIIKGSSEYK
+359 PIGS
-372 VGSGDIY
+372 DRIY
-379 QAGEEYAIKV
+379 EAGKEYAIGV
-389 KVELSKAEL
+389 TML
-398 LKKYTFAKEVTA
+398 LKENYKFAKDIIV
-410 RINGKEAKIE
+410 NVNNNKAKID
-420 NRDPNGF
+420 NCDINILSIV
-427 YAFHSFGV
+427 YSFGV
-435 LQGEPKTFN
+435 LQGKPKTFN
-444 VKISESISHGKVIAD
+444 VKISDSISNGKVTAD

-511 TVTATFKEITQ
+511 TVTATFK
-522 TAEEYNI
+522 
-529 KVIPSENGT
+529 
-538 VTPDK
+538 
-543 EKAKK
+543 
-548 DEVVKLTIEPA
+548 
-559 EGYEIDSIEV
+559 
-569 TDGSGEKIE
+569 
-578 LNNAAFRMPASD
+578 
-590 VTVTATFKKAEQTP
+590 KAEQTTE
-604 VEYKITVNEPEN
+604 EYKITVNEPEN
-616 GTVTSDRKTA
+616 GKVTSDKKTA
-626 KKDEIVTLTAKPN
+626 KKDEEVTLTAKPN

-682 AIYTVKFEANGG
+682 VIYNVKFETNGG
-694 KPEPAEQNVEEDK
+694 MPEPAEQKVEEGKKVDK
-707 KANKPADPVMEG
+707 PDNPAKEG
-719 NKFVGWYTEAE
+719 CKFVEWYTEAE

-751 VSDETH
+751 VPVETQ

-768 TEVPPQTVLE
+768 TDVLPQTVLE

-784 PADPTYLSNEFDGW
+784 PADPTNLSDEVDGW

-872 TTTECVTPFN
+872 TTAECVIPFN
-882 FDTEIMSDITI
+882 FGTEIMSDTTI

-921 HEEITVTEETPPL
+921 HEETTVTEETPPL

-946 PLGDTEDEEIGV
+946 PLGDTDDEEIGV
-958 AEYDEEDEKT
+958 ADYDEEDE
-968 ETDETSDEAKP
+968 
-979 VVTDV
+979 
-984 KEETTPLGTR
+984 
-994 LPVTG
+994 
-999 GSFGIIYILIGFA
+999 
-1012 LSAFGL
+1012 
-1018 KKLKER
+1018 

>member
-60 NPEFTITSPTDK
+60 NPKFTIISPTDK
-72 GVWIPPTQIYWFK
+72 GVKIPPAQIYWLK
-85 KDDNGMFKTNFGSTF
+85 KDNNGMFKPYFGSTF
-100 EEGIYRLGIQVRT
+100 EEGRYRLGVQVRSEKN
-113 DKKEGEPYFP
+113 DGKYYP

-143 QYSDYSYVNCYGAEY
+143 QYSDYSCVNCYGAEY
-158 VVTSS
+158 VVTYS

-180 TPLIE
+180 TPSINP
-185 AQKVKKGDKADQPA
+185 QKVKKGQKADEPA

-213 EKECIHKF
+213 EKECTNKF
-221 DFNTS
+221 NFNTP

-287 WYTEKECIHK
+287 WYTEKGCIHK
-297 FDFNTL
+297 FDFNTP

-340 PTTKGITVKQ
+340 PTTNGISVNTEGLNFSFAKNYLVKDS
-350 EGVKVLDYY
+350 KYY
-359 TYNYIIKGSSEYK
+359 TIGS
-372 VGSGDIY
+372 DRIY
-379 QAGEEYAIKV
+379 EAGKEYAIGV
-389 KVELSKAEL
+389 TML
-398 LKKYTFAKEVTA
+398 LKENYKFAKDIIV
-410 RINGKEAKIE
+410 NVNNNKAKID
-420 NRDPNGF
+420 NCDINILSIV
-427 YAFHSFGV
+427 YSFGV

-459 KTSGIPAKERVT
+459 KTSGIPAKEKVT

-496 VLDEDNTFKMPGSDV
+496 VFDEDNTFKMPGSDV
-511 TVTATFKEITQ
+511 TVTATFKKAEQ
-522 TAEEYNI
+522 TTEEYKITVNE
-529 KVIPSENGT
+529 PENGK
-538 VTPDK
+538 VTSDK
-543 EKAKK
+543 KTAKK
-548 DEVVKLTIEPA
+548 DEEVTLTAKPNEGYDLDKLTVVKDKD
-559 EGYEIDSIEV
+559 GQEV
-569 TDGSGEKIE
+569 NVSEDNTFK
-578 LNNAAFRMPASD
+578 MPASD

-682 AIYTVKFEANGG
+682 VIYTVKFEADGG
-694 KPEPAEQNVEEDK
+694 SPEPAEQKIEEGK
-707 KANKPADPVMEG
+707 KADKPADPAKEG
-719 NKFVGWYTEAE
+719 YKFVDWYTEAE

-738 TPISQNITLYARY
+738 TLISQNITLYARY
-751 VSDETH
+751 VPVETQI
-757 TYTVTFDSNGG
+757 YTVTFDSNGG
-768 TEVPPQTVLE
+768 TDILPQTVIE

-784 PADPTYLSNEFDGW
+784 PADLTTLSDEFDGW

-821 AKWVPYQHFKVTF
+821 AKWVPWQHFKVTF

-872 TTTECVTPFN
+872 TTTERVTPFN

-913 QSPVEENK
+913 QSPIEENK
-921 HEEITVTEETPPL
+921 HEETTVTEETPPL

-958 AEYDEEDEKT
+958 AEDDEEDEKT

>member
-1 MMKTKSKFNGRFL
+1 
-14 SILLTLV
+14 
-21 MCLTLLP
+21 
-28 MTVFAEGGEPEEIKE
+28 MTVFAEGGESEEIKE

-60 NPEFTITSPTDK
+60 NPKFTITSPTDK
-72 GVWIPPTQIYWFK
+72 GVKIPPTQIYWFK
-85 KDDNGMFKTNFGSTF
+85 KDDNGMFKPYVVSTF
-100 EEGIYRLGIQVRT
+100 EEGRYRLGVQVRSEKN
-113 DKKEGEPYFP
+113 DGKYYP

-143 QYSDYSYVNCYGAEY
+143 QYSDYSCVNCYGAEY

-163 GEQPEEIF
+163 GEQPEKIL

-180 TPLIE
+180 TPLE
-185 AQKVKKGDKADQPA
+185 AQKVKKGDKAAEPDA
-199 DPYLFGYEFGGWYT
+199 PYLFGYKLEGWYT
-213 EKECIHKF
+213 EAECIHKF
-221 DFNTS
+221 DFNTP
-226 ITENITLY
+226 ITENLILY
-234 AKWTVK
+234 AKWAEIV
-240 APVEKFVVSFDKNGH
+240 PVEKFVVSFDRNGH

-261 TPRIVEKGKTV
+261 TPRKVEKGKTV
-272 EEPLAP
+272 EEPFAP

-297 FDFNTL
+297 FDFNTP
-303 ITENITLY
+303 ITGNITLY

-372 VGSGDIY
+372 VGPGYIY

-410 RINGKEAKIE
+410 SINGKEAKIE

-435 LQGEPKTFN
+435 LQGELKTFN

-459 KTSGIPAKERVT
+459 KTRGIPAKEKVT

-511 TVTATFKEITQ
+511 TVTATFKKAEQ
-522 TAEEYNI
+522 TTEEYKITVNE
-529 KVIPSENGT
+529 PENGK
-538 VTPDK
+538 VTSDK
-543 EKAKK
+543 KTAKK
-548 DEVVKLTIEPA
+548 DEEVTLTAKPNEGYDLDKLTVVKDKD
-559 EGYEIDSIEV
+559 GQEV
-569 TDGSGEKIE
+569 NVGEDNTFK
-578 LNNAAFRMPASD
+578 MPASD
-590 VTVTATFKKAEQTP
+590 VTVTATFKKTGQTTE
-604 VEYKITVNEPEN
+604 EYNIKVTESEN
-616 GTVTSDRKTA
+616 GKVTTDKEKA
-626 KKDEIVTLTAKPN
+626 KKGETVKLTATPA
-639 EGYDLDKL
+639 EGYVLDKL

-694 KPEPAEQNVEEDK
+694 KPEPAEQNVEEGK
-707 KANKPADPVMEG
+707 KVDKPADPVMEG

-784 PADPTYLSNEFDGW
+784 PADPTTFSDEFDGW

-821 AKWVPYQHFKVTF
+821 AKWVPWQHFKVTF

-858 PDPTADGWKFEGWY
+858 PDPAADGWKFEGWY
-872 TTTECVTPFN
+872 TTAECVIPFN
-882 FDTEIMSDITI
+882 FGTEIISDTTI

-913 QSPVEENK
+913 QSSVEENK
-921 HEEITVTEETPPL
+921 YEETTVTEETPPL

-958 AEYDEEDEKT
+958 AEYDEEDEET

>member
-1 MMKTKSKFNGRFL
+1 MKTKSKFNGRFL

-60 NPEFTITSPTDK
+60 NPKFTIISPTDK
-72 GVWIPPTQIYWFK
+72 GVKIPPAQIYWLK
-85 KDDNGMFKTNFGSTF
+85 KDDNGMFKPYFGSTF
-100 EEGIYRLGIQVRT
+100 EEGRYRLGVQVRSEKN
-113 DKKEGEPYFP
+113 DGKYYP

-133 GDKWFSEKVW
+133 GDKWFSEKIW
-143 QYSDYSYVNCYGAEY
+143 QYSDYSCVNCYGAEY
-158 VVTSS
+158 VVTYS

-180 TPLIE
+180 TPSINP
-185 AQKVKKGDKADQPA
+185 QKVKKGQKADEPA

-213 EKECIHKF
+213 EKECTNKF
-221 DFNTS
+221 NFNTP

-297 FDFNTL
+297 FDFNTP

-340 PTTKGITVKQ
+340 PTTNGITVNT
-350 EGVKVLDYY
+350 EGLNFSFAKNYLVKDSKYY
-359 TYNYIIKGSSEYK
+359 TIGS
-372 VGSGDIY
+372 DRIY
-379 QAGEEYAIKV
+379 EAGKEYAIGV
-389 KVELSKAEL
+389 TML
-398 LKKYTFAKEVTA
+398 LKENYKFAKDIIV
-410 RINGKEAKIE
+410 NVNNNKAKID
-420 NRDPNGF
+420 NCDINILSIV
-427 YAFHSFGV
+427 YSFGV
-435 LQGEPKTFN
+435 LQGKPKTFN
-444 VKISESISHGKVIAD
+444 VKISDSISNGKVTAD
-459 KTSGIPAKERVT
+459 KTSGIYAKSKVS
-471 LTVTPDEG
+471 LTVTPDDG
-479 YELDKLRVVK
+479 YKLDKLEVVK
-489 DISDLNV
+489 NISDQKV
-496 VLDEDNTFKMPGSDV
+496 TVDEYNTFKMPGSDV

-543 EKAKK
+543 EKAKEG
-548 DEVVKLTIEPA
+548 EVVKLTFDPA

-578 LNNAAFRMPASD
+578 LSNAAFRMPASD
-590 VTVTATFKKAEQTP
+590 VTVTATFKKAA
-604 VEYKITVNEPEN
+604 V
-616 GTVTSDRKTA
+616 
-626 KKDEIVTLTAKPN
+626 
-639 EGYDLDKL
+639 
-647 TVKDK
+647 
-652 DGQEVNVGE
+652 
-661 GNTFIMPASDVTV
+661 
-674 TATFKKAA
+674 
-682 AIYTVKFEANGG
+682 IYTVKFETNGG
-694 KPEPAEQNVEEDK
+694 MPEPAEQKIEEGK
-707 KANKPADPVMEG
+707 KADKPADPAKEG
-719 NKFVGWYTEAE
+719 YKFVDWYTEAE

-751 VSDETH
+751 VPVETQ

-778 GEKATK
+778 GEKAIK
-784 PADPTYLSNEFDGW
+784 PADPTTLSDEFDGW

-821 AKWVPYQHFKVTF
+821 AKWVPWQHFKVTF

-858 PDPTADGWKFEGWY
+858 PDPAADGWKFEGWY
-872 TTTECVTPFN
+872 TTAECVIPFN
-882 FDTEIMSDITI
+882 FGTEIMSDTTI
-893 YAKWTKV
+893 YAKWTKI

-921 HEEITVTEETPPL
+921 HEETTVTEETPPL

-958 AEYDEEDEKT
+958 AEYDEEDEET

-984 KEETTPLGTR
+984 KKETTPLGTR

-1012 LSAFGL
+1012 LSVFGL

>member
-1 MMKTKSKFNGRFL
+1 MKTKSKFNGRFL

-60 NPEFTITSPTDK
+60 NPKFTIISPTDK
-72 GVWIPPTQIYWFK
+72 GVKIPPAQIYWLK
-85 KDDNGMFKTNFGSTF
+85 KDDNGMFKPYFGSTF
-100 EEGIYRLGIQVRT
+100 EEGRYRLGVQVRSEKN
-113 DKKEGEPYFP
+113 DGKYYP

-133 GDKWFSEKVW
+133 GDKWFSEKIW
-143 QYSDYSYVNCYGAEY
+143 QYSDYSCVNCYGAEY

-163 GEQPEEIF
+163 GEQPEEIL

-180 TPLIE
+180 TPSINP
-185 AQKVKKGDKADQPA
+185 QKVKKGQKADEPA

-213 EKECIHKF
+213 EKECTNKF
-221 DFNTS
+221 NFNT
-226 ITENITLY
+226 
-234 AKWTVK
+234 
-240 APVEKFVVSFDKNGH
+240 P
-255 GSGASI
+255 
-261 TPRIVEKGKTV
+261 
-272 EEPLAP
+272 
-278 KDEGFEFGG
+278 
-287 WYTEKECIHK
+287 
-297 FDFNTL
+297 

-340 PTTKGITVKQ
+340 PTTNGITVNT
-350 EGVKVLDYY
+350 EGLNFSFAKNYLVKDSKYY
-359 TYNYIIKGSSEYK
+359 TIGS
-372 VGSGDIY
+372 DRIY
-379 QAGEEYAIKV
+379 EAGKEYAIGV
-389 KVELSKAEL
+389 TML
-398 LKKYTFAKEVTA
+398 LKENYKFAKDIIV
-410 RINGKEAKIE
+410 NVNNNKAKID
-420 NRDPNGF
+420 NCDINILSIV
-427 YAFHSFGV
+427 YSFGV
-435 LQGEPKTFN
+435 LQGKPKTFN
-444 VKISESISHGKVIAD
+444 VKISDSISNGKVTAD
-459 KTSGIPAKERVT
+459 KTSGIYAKSKVS
-471 LTVTPDEG
+471 LTVTPDDG
-479 YELDKLRVVK
+479 YKLDKLEVVK
-489 DISDLNV
+489 NISDQKV
-496 VLDEDNTFKMPGSDV
+496 TVDEYNTFEMPGSDV

-543 EKAKK
+543 EKAKEG
-548 DEVVKLTIEPA
+548 EVVKLTFDPA

-578 LNNAAFRMPASD
+578 LNNA
-590 VTVTATFKKAEQTP
+590 TFK
-604 VEYKITVNEPEN
+604 
-616 GTVTSDRKTA
+616 
-626 KKDEIVTLTAKPN
+626 
-639 EGYDLDKL
+639 
-647 TVKDK
+647 
-652 DGQEVNVGE
+652 
-661 GNTFIMPASDVTV
+661 MPASDVTV

-682 AIYTVKFEANGG
+682 VIYTVKLETNGG
-694 KPEPAEQNVEEDK
+694 MPEPAEQKIEEGK
-707 KANKPADPVMEG
+707 KADKPADPAKEG
-719 NKFVGWYTEAE
+719 YKFVDWYTEAE

-751 VSDETH
+751 VPVETQ

-784 PADPTYLSNEFDGW
+784 PADPTTLSDEFDGW

-809 FNTPITGDITLY
+809 FNTPITGDMTLY
-821 AKWVPYQHFKVTF
+821 AKWVPWQHFKVTF

-858 PDPTADGWKFEGWY
+858 PDPAADGWKFEGWY
-872 TTTECVTPFN
+872 TTAECVIPFN
-882 FDTEIMSDITI
+882 FGTEIMSDTTI

-921 HEEITVTEETPPL
+921 HEETTVTEETPPL

-946 PLGDTEDEEIGV
+946 PLGDTDDEEIGV
-958 AEYDEEDEKT
+958 ADYDEEDEET
-968 ETDETSDEAKP
+968 ETDGTSDEAKP

-1012 LSAFGL
+1012 LSVFGL

>member
-1 MMKTKSKFNGRFL
+1 MMKTKSKFNGRLL

-28 MTVFAEGGEPEEIKE
+28 MTVFAEGGESEEIKE

-60 NPEFTITSPTDK
+60 NPKFTITSPTDK
-72 GVWIPPTQIYWFK
+72 GVKIPPTQIYWFK
-85 KDDNGMFKTNFGSTF
+85 KDDNGMFKPYVVSTF
-100 EEGIYRLGIQVRT
+100 EEGRYRLGVQVRSEKN
-113 DKKEGEPYFP
+113 DGKYYP

-143 QYSDYSYVNCYGAEY
+143 QYSDYSCVNCYGAEY

-163 GEQPEEIF
+163 GEQPEKIL

-180 TPLIE
+180 TPLE
-185 AQKVKKGDKADQPA
+185 AQKVKKGDKAAEPDA
-199 DPYLFGYEFGGWYT
+199 PYLFGYKLEGWYT
-213 EKECIHKF
+213 EAECIHKF
-221 DFNTS
+221 DFNTP
-226 ITENITLY
+226 ITENLILY
-234 AKWTVK
+234 AKWAEIV
-240 APVEKFVVSFDKNGH
+240 PVEKFVVSFDRNGH

-261 TPRIVEKGKTV
+261 TPRKVEKGKTV

-287 WYTEKECIHK
+287 WYTEKGCIHK
-297 FDFNTL
+297 FDFNTP

-340 PTTKGITVKQ
+340 PTTNGITVNT
-350 EGVKVLDYY
+350 EGLNFSFAKNYLVKDSKYY
-359 TYNYIIKGSSEYK
+359 TIGS
-372 VGSGDIY
+372 DRIY
-379 QAGEEYAIKV
+379 EAGKEYAIGV
-389 KVELSKAEL
+389 TML
-398 LKKYTFAKEVTA
+398 LKENYKFAKDIIV
-410 RINGKEAKIE
+410 NVNNNKAKID
-420 NRDPNGF
+420 NCDINILSIV
-427 YAFHSFGV
+427 YSFGV
-435 LQGEPKTFN
+435 LQGKPKTFN
-444 VKISESISHGKVIAD
+444 VKISDSISNGKVTAD
-459 KTSGIPAKERVT
+459 KTSGIYAKSKVG
-471 LTVTPDEG
+471 LTVTPDDG
-479 YELDKLRVVK
+479 YKLDKLEVVK
-489 DISDLNV
+489 NISDQKV
-496 VLDEDNTFKMPGSDV
+496 TVDEYNTFEMPGSDV

-522 TAEEYNI
+522 TAEEYKI
-529 KVIPSENGT
+529 TVIPSENGT

-543 EKAKK
+543 EKAKEG
-548 DEVVKLTIEPA
+548 EVVKLTFDPA

-590 VTVTATFKKAEQTP
+590 VTVTATFKEITQIAE
-604 VEYKITVNEPEN
+604 EYNIKVIPSEN
-616 GTVTSDRKTA
+616 GTVTPDKEKA
-626 KKDEIVTLTAKPN
+626 KEGEVVKLTFDPA
-639 EGYDLDKL
+639 EGYEIDSIEV
-647 TVKDK
+647 T
-652 DGQEVNVGE
+652 DGSGE
-661 GNTFIMPASDVTV
+661 KIELSNAAFRMPASDVTV

-682 AIYTVKFEANGG
+682 VIYTVKFETNGG
-694 KPEPAEQNVEEDK
+694 MPEPAEQKIEEGK
-707 KANKPADPVMEG
+707 KADKPADPAKEG
-719 NKFVGWYTEAE
+719 YKFVDWYTEAE

-751 VSDETH
+751 VPVETQ

-778 GEKATK
+778 GEKAIK
-784 PADPTYLSNEFDGW
+784 PADPTTLSDEFDGW

-809 FNTPITGDITLY
+809 FNTPISGDITLY
-821 AKWVPYQHFKVTF
+821 AKWVPWQHFKVTF

-858 PDPTADGWKFEGWY
+858 PDPAADGWKFEGWY
-872 TTTECVTPFN
+872 TTAECVIPFN
-882 FDTEIMSDITI
+882 FGTEIMSDTTI

-921 HEEITVTEETPPL
+921 HEETTVTEETPPL

-946 PLGDTEDEEIGV
+946 PLGDTDDEEIGV
-958 AEYDEEDEKT
+958 ADYDEEDEET
-968 ETDETSDEAKP
+968 ETDGTSDEAKP

-1012 LSAFGL
+1012 LSVFGL

>member
-14 SILLTLV
+14 SILLALV

-60 NPEFTITSPTDK
+60 NPKFTIISPTDK
-72 GVWIPPTQIYWFK
+72 GVKIPPAQIYWLK
-85 KDDNGMFKTNFGSTF
+85 KNDNGMFKPYSDSTF
-100 EEGIYRLGIQVRT
+100 EEGRYRLGVQVRSEKN
-113 DKKEGEPYFP
+113 DGKYYP

-133 GDKWFSEKVW
+133 GDKWFSEKVC
-143 QYSDYSYVNCYGAEY
+143 QYSDYSCVNCYGAEY

-180 TPLIE
+180 TPLE
-185 AQKVKKGDKADQPA
+185 AQKVKKGDKAAEPDA
-199 DPYLFGYEFGGWYT
+199 PYLFGYKLEGWYT
-213 EKECIHKF
+213 EAECIHKF
-221 DFNTS
+221 DFNTP
-226 ITENITLY
+226 ITENLILY
-234 AKWTVK
+234 AKWAEIV
-240 APVEKFVVSFDKNGH
+240 PVEKFVVSFDRNGH

-261 TPRIVEKGKTV
+261 TPRKVEKGKTV
-272 EEPLAP
+272 EEPFAP

-297 FDFNTL
+297 FDFNTP
-303 ITENITLY
+303 ITGNITLY

-444 VKISESISHGKVIAD
+444 VKISDSISNGKVIAD
-459 KTSGIPAKERVT
+459 KTSGIPAKEKVT

-543 EKAKK
+543 EKAKEG
-548 DEVVKLTIEPA
+548 EVVKLTFDPA

-578 LNNAAFRMPASD
+578 LSNATFRMPDSD
-590 VTVTATFKKAEQTP
+590 VTVTATFKKVEQSH
-604 VEYKITVNEPEN
+604 VEYKITVNESEN

-682 AIYTVKFEANGG
+682 VIYTVKFETNGG
-694 KPEPAEQNVEEDK
+694 MPEPAEQKIEEGK
-707 KANKPADPVMEG
+707 KADKPDNPAKKG
-719 NKFVGWYTEAE
+719 YKFVDWYTEAE

-751 VSDETH
+751 VSAEAQ
-757 TYTVTFDSNGG
+757 TYTVTFDSNGD

-839 GAQLK
+839 GAPLK
-844 VQKVGVGEKAKKPN
+844 VQKVGIGGNVKKPN
-858 PDPTADGWKFEGWY
+858 PDPAADGWKFEGWY
-872 TTTECVTPFN
+872 TTAECVTPFN

-900 ENGGDYSGPVVPI
+900 ENGGDYSSPVVPI
-913 QSPVEENK
+913 QSSVEENK

-946 PLGDTEDEEIGV
+946 PLGDTDDEEIGV

-1012 LSAFGL
+1012 LSVFGL